1 MQFYM
6 TICSYILKANLC
18 LCMHISLLKLTESS
32 SQIEHTHLNQVEKY
46 FTRIGFDSIIQLLK
60 YL

>member
-18 LCMHISLLKLTESS
+18 LCMHISLLKLTEIK
-32 SQIEHTHLNQVEKY
+32 IEHTHLNQVKEKY